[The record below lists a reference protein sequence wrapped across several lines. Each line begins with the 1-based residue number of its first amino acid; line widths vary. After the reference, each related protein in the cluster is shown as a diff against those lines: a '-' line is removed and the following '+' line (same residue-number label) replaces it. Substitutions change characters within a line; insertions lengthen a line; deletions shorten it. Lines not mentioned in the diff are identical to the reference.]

1 MELEFG
7 AVTKRLEPE
16 NLKPLQ
22 FEQRLLPL
30 EKQLPGAPFLARP
43 FAREVGLLGP
53 VTHARLRQPCLPDVF
68 TRRIPPPP
76 KTMLEKQQTTSSPQA
91 GEAGHRLKLL

>member
-30 EKQLPGAPFLARP
+30 KKQLPGAPFLARP
-43 FAREVGLLGP
+43 FARKVGLLGP
-53 VTHARLRQPCLPDVF
+53 HYAHPASPAMFARRVY
-68 TRRIPPPP
+68 
-76 KTMLEKQQTTSSPQA
+76 
-91 GEAGHRLKLL
+91 